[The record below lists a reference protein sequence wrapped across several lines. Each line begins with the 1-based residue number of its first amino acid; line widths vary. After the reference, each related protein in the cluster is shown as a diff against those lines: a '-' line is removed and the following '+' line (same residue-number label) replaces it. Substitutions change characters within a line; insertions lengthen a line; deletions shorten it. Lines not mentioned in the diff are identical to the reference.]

1 MQAKVAVFFVEALHL
16 LRRHGGKGGVGHIH
30 QMPVLILAVHAVQP
44 GAVHPLIAGVQIL
57 VLAVGVIGIPEV
69 ELQRVVIIL
78 AKIHQHIHL
87 LAGKR
92 MLGYHVALPVHHAG
106 TVAGNGVV
114 VSDAA
119 QLVFVPDARVG
130 AAGAEHEFTP
140 GSLQLFYRLYHRR
153 AGLCFSKGHQRVIVI
168 ACQNLILH
176 GHLSCV
182 HRFLPV

>member
-1 MQAKVAVFFVEALHL
+1 MQAKVAVFFVEALHF
-16 LRRHGGKGGVGHIH
+16 LRRHGGKGGVGHI
-30 QMPVLILAVHAVQP
+30 QKMPVLILAVHAVQP
-44 GAVHPLIAGVQIL
+44 GAVHHLIAGVQIL

-78 AKIHQHIHL
+78 AEIHQHIHL

-92 MLGYHVALPVHHAG
+92 MLGYYVALPVHHAG
-106 TVAGNGVV
+106 AVAGNGVV
-114 VSDAA
+114 VPDSA
-119 QLVFVPDARVG
+119 QLVFVPDTRVG
-130 AAGAEHEFTP
+130 AAGAEHELAP

-153 AGLCFSKGHQRVIVI
+153 AGLCFPKGHQRVVVI

>member
-1 MQAKVAVFFVEALHL
+1 
-16 LRRHGGKGGVGHIH
+16 
-30 QMPVLILAVHAVQP
+30 MPILIFAVHAVQP
-44 GAVHPLIAGVQIL
+44 GAVHHLIAGVQIL

-92 MLGYHVALPVHHAG
+92 MLGYYVALSVHHAG
-106 TVAGNGVV
+106 AVAGNGVV
-114 VSDAA
+114 IPDAA

-130 AAGAEHEFTP
+130 AAGAEHELAP
-140 GSLQLFYRLYHRR
+140 GGLQLFYRLYHRR
-153 AGLCFSKGHQRVIVI
+153 AGLCLAKGHQRVVVI

-182 HRFLPV
+182 HRFPPV

>member
-1 MQAKVAVFFVEALHL
+1 MQAKVAVFFVEALHF

-30 QMPVLILAVHAVQP
+30 QMPVLILAVHTVQP
-44 GAVHPLIAGVQIL
+44 GAVHHLITGVQIL

-92 MLGYHVALPVHHAG
+92 MLGYYVALSVHHAG
-106 TVAGNGVV
+106 AVASNGVV
-114 VSDAA
+114 VPDAA
-119 QLVFVPDARVG
+119 QLAFVPDAGVG
-130 AAGAEHEFTP
+130 AAGAEHKLSP

-153 AGLCFSKGHQRVIVI
+153 AGLCFSKGHQRIVVI

-182 HRFLPV
+182 HRFPPV